1 MTDITLHL
9 QSYNLDS
16 DSPFTTIK
24 YFVHI
29 LFFEEFPLQ
38 TLTTLVCTSKDEDKA
53 GREGGI

>member
-9 QSYNLDS
+9 QSYNLNS

-24 YFVHI
+24 YFAQI

-38 TLTTLVCTSKDEDKA
+38 TLTTLVCTSEDENEA

>member
-16 DSPFTTIK
+16 YSPFTTIK
-24 YFVHI
+24 YFAQI
-29 LFFEEFPLQ
+29 LFFEELPLQ